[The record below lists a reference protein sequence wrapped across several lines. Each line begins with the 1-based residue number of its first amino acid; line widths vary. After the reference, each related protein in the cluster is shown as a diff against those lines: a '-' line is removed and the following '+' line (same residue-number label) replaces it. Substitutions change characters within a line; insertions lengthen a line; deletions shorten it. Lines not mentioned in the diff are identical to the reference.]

1 MPLVNAYIGV
11 SQKENLIEAAKEA
24 AQESKNELGS
34 KKPKLL
40 MFFCVFTY
48 DKKDYKQ
55 ALEAIYNVFE
65 DEDIPLV
72 GGSVLGFFAKDKY
85 YFDVNMLGKVS
96 GAFLKGAGKII
107 PSFKFNGVV
116 VLALESDYLNVGT
129 GLGLNAFKEPEKA
142 GRDSITQALNSLE
155 YNPSVAYLAMM
166 EKGAKDITRFRPING
181 FLLTPGIEPSRQ
193 ILLDQ
198 EILNGIV
205 SLTKRTV
212 RLAGGGMSSGMSGRI
227 TIGGPVFYNDNSYE
241 EAVVSIVFGS
251 DLEIGYGLASGAK
264 ALPQRAVITK
274 SKGHVIYE
282 LNNRPA
288 LDVLREFFEQCTDKK
303 IKDFIDFYLYLIVQ
317 GYTLG
322 FTDIKGD
329 FYWPFIGTKII
340 DGKGLSSLIPVKEGL
355 GISLIKITEKSAQ
368 EATAE
373 AARIMT
379 EDTQTKDFGFVL
391 FASCAVRGQVL
402 GKKYLKEVEVIKR
415 TLNQKELPILGICS
429 NGEQG
434 FYETGPM
441 VAGCFLISMMGISNR
456 LISEIRK

>member
-1 MPLVNAYIGV
+1 MPLVNTYIGV

-24 AQESKNELGS
+24 AQESKDELGS

-40 MFFCVFTY
+40 MFFCIFTY

-55 ALEAIYNVFE
+55 ALKTIYDVFE
-65 DEDIPLV
+65 DKDIPLV

-96 GAFLKGAGKII
+96 GAFLKGAGKIV
-107 PSFKFNGVV
+107 PSFRFNGVV
-116 VLALESDYLNVGT
+116 VLALESDYFNVGT

-142 GRDSITQALNSLE
+142 GKDSITQALDNLE

-166 EKGAKDITRFRPING
+166 KKGAKDITRFRPING

-212 RLAGGGMSSGMSGRI
+212 RLAGGGMSSGMSERI
-227 TIGGPVFYNDNSYE
+227 TIGGSVFYNDNSYE
-241 EAVVSIVFGS
+241 GAVVSIVFGS
-251 DLEIGYGLASGAK
+251 DLEIGYGLGNGAE
-264 ALPQRAVITK
+264 ALPQKTVITK
-274 SKGHVIYE
+274 AEGHVIYE
-282 LNNRPA
+282 LDNRPA
-288 LDVLREFFEQCTDKK
+288 VDVLDEIYRQYDYKK
-303 IKDFIDFYLYLIVQ
+303 TENSLDFYYYMLTKGYLV
-317 GYTLG
+317 GLR
-322 FTDIKGD
+322 DMKGD
-329 FYWPFIGTKII
+329 FYWPILCASVVDNKHLVSL
-340 DGKGLSSLIPVKEGL
+340 LSVKEGW
-355 GISLIKITEKSAQ
+355 GISLIRITGESAQ
-368 EATAE
+368 EGTAE
-373 AARIMT
+373 AARRMA
-379 EDTQTKDFGFVL
+379 EDAQSEDFGFVL
-391 FASCAVRGQVL
+391 FASCAVRGQIL
-402 GKKYLKEVEVIKR
+402 GKKYFKEVEVIKR
-415 TLNQKELPILGICS
+415 TLNQKKLPILGICS

-456 LISEIRK
+456 LVSEVRK